1 MSAASSS
8 GQVERERVEGT
19 VLFPPVLGLERR
31 PEGPRARL
39 ANTVRTADGDYTIV
53 FQGDRAEV
61 AERLLRTGDRRI
73 RALGVWDEPRTVFTV
88 DRFDVLD
95 ADPSHRYRIDWQRNT
110 GVVHDVDVS
119 SLYPPEAR
127 SDATPPAS
135 PDAHRRQQ
143 VDDARPPS
151 SIEADEPGQ
160 GDDRSTDPGTTSLH
174 RPAATEAVSGSDGSS
189 TQARRQ
195 VLQVHARRLEP
206 SGELLL

>member
-1 MSAASSS
+1 MSDARSPE
-8 GQVERERVEGT
+8 QVEREPVEGT

-61 AERLLRTGDRRI
+61 AERLLRTGDRRV
-73 RALGVWDEPRTVFTV
+73 RALGVWDEQRTVFTV

-95 ADPSHRYRIDWQRNT
+95 ADPSHRYRIDRQRST

-119 SLYPPEAR
+119 SLYPPEAHR
-127 SDATPPAS
+127 DAGPSAS
-135 PDAHRRQQ
+135 PDVRRRQQ

-151 SIEADEPGQ
+151 PIEAHEPDP
-160 GDDRSTDPGTTSLH
+160 GDGRSTGPGRTSPH
-174 RPAATEAVSGSDGSS
+174 RPAETETVSGGDENSAH
-189 TQARRQ
+189 QRRP
-195 VLQVHARRLEP
+195 VLRVHARRLEP